1 MPRKLRDI
9 FPADKQNCIFFGKG
23 RQSPQEV
30 DVSHG
35 FTRRLVFGSVLAAPF
50 IRPARAAD
58 TIRLGLPTKAYWP
71 TILATAAVRQGFFTK
86 EGIGAEP
93 TVYRGG
99 AECFEALAAGAADL
113 ILDPPS
119 LVAAGL
125 RKGVPAKAVAGG
137 SSLYS
142 GWHLLVRQDS
152 PVKDVSELA
161 GKKVG
166 ITSAGSASDQLALW
180 TQQDRRIQFNRVPLG
195 GGGLVPNLRS
205 RNVDAAVVY
214 SPLSFQL
221 EQAGQARLLLDYAQA
236 IPAHVSTVWIT
247 TQPLIDRNPALIQK
261 ALNAIYGAVRWM
273 QANKDASVALIAEI
287 DEVPPEAAAAEWE
300 QTILKLSADGAMPL
314 AGIEYNLELSR
325 LSGMTDMAP
334 APEVVSDRFKPV
346 PTA

>member
-1 MPRKLRDI
+1 MPR
-9 FPADKQNCIFFGKG
+9 CI
-23 RQSPQEV
+23 
-30 DVSHG
+30 
-35 FTRRLVFGSVLAAPF
+35 TRRLVIGSAVTVPF

-71 TILATAAVRQGFFTK
+71 TILATAAVRQGFFAK
-86 EGIGAEP
+86 EGIGAEL

-113 ILDPPS
+113 ILDPPA
-119 LVAAGL
+119 LVAAGQ
-125 RKGVPAKAVAGG
+125 RKGVPAKAVAAG

-152 PVKDVSELA
+152 PIATVAELA

-180 TQQDRRIQFNRVPLG
+180 TQGDRKLQFTRVPLG

-221 EQAGQARLLLDYAQA
+221 EQSGQARVLIDFADA
-236 IPAHVSTVWIT
+236 IPAHVNTTWIT

-261 ALNAIYGAVRWM
+261 GLNALYGAVRWM
-273 QANKDASVALIAEI
+273 HANRDASVALIAEI

-300 QTILKLSADGAMPL
+300 NTILKLSADGAMPL
-314 AGIEYNLELSR
+314 AGIEYNLQLSR
-325 LSGMTDMAP
+325 ISGMTDMAP
-334 APEVVSDRFKPV
+334 AAEVVSDRFKPV

>member
-1 MPRKLRDI
+1 MTHRIP
-9 FPADKQNCIFFGKG
+9 
-23 RQSPQEV
+23 
-30 DVSHG
+30 
-35 FTRRLVFGSVLAAPF
+35 RRLALGLAAAVPF
-50 IRPARAAD
+50 VRPARAAD

-71 TILATAAVRQGFFTK
+71 TILATAAVRQGFFAK

-152 PVKDVSELA
+152 PVTSIAELA

-180 TQQDRRIQFNRVPLG
+180 TQGNRKLQFTRVSLG

-221 EQAGQARLLLDYAQA
+221 EQAGQARILIDYAQA

-261 ALNAIYGAVRWM
+261 GLNAIYGAVCWM
-273 QANKDASVALIAEI
+273 HANRDASVALIAEI
-287 DEVPPEAAAAEWE
+287 DEVPTEAAAAEYE
-300 QTILKLSADGAMPL
+300 NTILKLSIDGAMPL
-314 AGIEYNLELSR
+314 EGIEYNLQLSR
-325 LSGMTDMAP
+325 LGGMTDMAS
-334 APEVVSDRFKPV
+334 APEVVSDKFKPV
-346 PTA
+346 PTV

>member
-1 MPRKLRDI
+1 MTHRI
-9 FPADKQNCIFFGKG
+9 
-23 RQSPQEV
+23 
-30 DVSHG
+30 
-35 FTRRLVFGSVLAAPF
+35 TRRLALGTAALAPF
-50 IRPARAAD
+50 SRPARAAD

-113 ILDPPS
+113 VLDPPS

-137 SSLYS
+137 SSMYS

-152 PVKDVSELA
+152 PVMSVAELA

-166 ITSAGSASDQLALW
+166 ITSAGSGSDQLALW
-180 TQQDRRIQFNRVPLG
+180 TQTDRKLQFTRVPVG

-221 EQAGQARLLLDYAQA
+221 EQAGQARILIDYGQA
-236 IPAHVSTVWIT
+236 IPAHVSTAWIT
-247 TQPLIDRNPALIQK
+247 TQRLIDRNPALIQK

-273 QANKDASVALIAEI
+273 RANRDASIALIAEI
-287 DEVPPEAAAAEWE
+287 DEVPMEAAAAEWE
-300 QTILKLSADGAMPL
+300 DTILKLSVDGAMPL
-314 AGIEYNLELSR
+314 EGVEYNLQLSR

-334 APEVVSDRFKPV
+334 AAEIVSDRFKPV
-346 PTA
+346 PTI

>member
-1 MPRKLRDI
+1 MTHRI
-9 FPADKQNCIFFGKG
+9 
-23 RQSPQEV
+23 
-30 DVSHG
+30 
-35 FTRRLVFGSVLAAPF
+35 TRRLVLGGALAAPSLG
-50 IRPARAAD
+50 PAWAAE

-71 TILATAAVRQGFFTK
+71 TILATAAQRQDFFGK
-86 EGIGAEP
+86 EGIGVEP

-113 ILDPPS
+113 ILDPPA
-119 LVAAGL
+119 LVAAGQ

-142 GWHLLVRQDS
+142 GWRLMVRQDS
-152 PVKDVSELA
+152 PIRSVSELA

-180 TQQDRRIQFNRVPLG
+180 TQNDRKVQFNRVPLG

-221 EQAGQARLLLDYAQA
+221 EQSGQARVLLDYAEA
-236 IPAHVSTVWIT
+236 IPPHVTTTWIT
-247 TQPLIDRNPALIQK
+247 TQPLIERSPVLIQK
-261 ALNAIYGAVRWM
+261 GLNALFGAVRWM
-273 QANKDASVALIAEI
+273 QANRDAAVALIAEI

-300 QTILKLSADGAMPL
+300 NTILKLSADGAMPL
-314 AGIEYNLELSR
+314 KGIEYNLQLAQ
-325 LSGMTDMAP
+325 LSGMTELAP
-334 APEVVSDRFKPV
+334 AADVVSDRFKPV
-346 PTA
+346 PTT

>member
-1 MPRKLRDI
+1 MTHRI
-9 FPADKQNCIFFGKG
+9 
-23 RQSPQEV
+23 S
-30 DVSHG
+30 
-35 FTRRLVFGSVLAAPF
+35 RRLALGGAAVIPF

-71 TILATAAVRQGFFTK
+71 TILATAAVRQGFFAK

-119 LVAAGL
+119 LVAAGQ
-125 RKGVPAKAVAGG
+125 RKGVPAMAVAGG

-152 PVKDVSELA
+152 PITTVAELA

-180 TQQDRRIQFNRVPLG
+180 TQGEHKLQFTRVPLG

-221 EQAGQARLLLDYAQA
+221 EQSGQARVLIDYADA
-236 IPAHVSTVWIT
+236 IPAHVTTAWIT

-261 ALNAIYGAVRWM
+261 GLNALYGAVRWM
-273 QANKDASVALIAEI
+273 GANRDASVALIAEI
-287 DEVPPEAAAAEWE
+287 DEVPTQAAAAEWE
-300 QTILKLSADGAMPL
+300 NTILKLSTDGAMPL
-314 AGIEYNLELSR
+314 AGIEYNLQLSR
-325 LSGMTDMAP
+325 LGGMTDMAP
-334 APEVVSDRFKPV
+334 AAEVVSNRFKPV
-346 PTA
+346 PTV

>member
-1 MPRKLRDI
+1 MTHLI
-9 FPADKQNCIFFGKG
+9 
-23 RQSPQEV
+23 S
-30 DVSHG
+30 
-35 FTRRLVFGSVLAAPF
+35 RRLALGSAAVMPF

-71 TILATAAVRQGFFTK
+71 TILATAAVRQGFFAK

-119 LVAAGL
+119 LVAAGQ
-125 RKGVPAKAVAGG
+125 RKGVPAMAVAGG

-152 PVKDVSELA
+152 PITAVAELA

-180 TQQDRRIQFNRVPLG
+180 TQGDHKLQFTRVPLG

-221 EQAGQARLLLDYAQA
+221 EQSGQARVLIDYAEA
-236 IPAHVSTVWIT
+236 IPAHVTTAWIT

-261 ALNAIYGAVRWM
+261 GLNALYGAVLWM
-273 QANKDASVALIAEI
+273 HANRDAAVALIAEI
-287 DEVPPEAAAAEWE
+287 HEVPTQAAAAEWE
-300 QTILKLSADGAMPL
+300 NTILKLSTDGAMPL
-314 AGIEYNLELSR
+314 AGIEYNLQLSR
-325 LSGMTDMAP
+325 LGGMTDMAP
-334 APEVVSDRFKPV
+334 AAEVVSNRFKPV
-346 PTA
+346 PTV

>member
-1 MPRKLRDI
+1 MTRYM
-9 FPADKQNCIFFGKG
+9 
-23 RQSPQEV
+23 
-30 DVSHG
+30 
-35 FTRRLVFGSVLAAPF
+35 TRRLFIGTAATIPF

-71 TILATAAVRQGFFTK
+71 TILATAAVRQGFFAK
-86 EGIGAEP
+86 EGIVAEL

-119 LVAAGL
+119 LVAAGQ

-152 PVKDVSELA
+152 PIATVAELA

-180 TQQDRRIQFNRVPLG
+180 LQADRKLQFTRVPLG

-221 EQAGQARLLLDYAQA
+221 EQSGQARVLIDFADA
-236 IPAHVSTVWIT
+236 IPAHVTTAWIT
-247 TQPLIDRNPALIQK
+247 TQPIIDRNPALIQK
-261 ALNAIYGAVRWM
+261 ALNALYGAVRWTH
-273 QANKDASVALIAEI
+273 ANRDASVALIAEI

-300 QTILKLSADGAMPL
+300 NTILKLSTDGAMPL
-314 AGIEYNLELSR
+314 AGIEYNLQLSR
-325 LSGMTDMAP
+325 LGGMTDMATP
-334 APEVVSDRFKPV
+334 AEVVSDRFKPV

>member
-1 MPRKLRDI
+1 MTHRI
-9 FPADKQNCIFFGKG
+9 
-23 RQSPQEV
+23 
-30 DVSHG
+30 
-35 FTRRLVFGSVLAAPF
+35 TRRLALAAAAIPF

-71 TILATAAVRQGFFTK
+71 TILATAAARQGFFAK
-86 EGIGAEP
+86 EGIGVEP

-113 ILDPPS
+113 ILDPPA
-119 LVAAGL
+119 LVAAGQ
-125 RKGVPAKAVAGG
+125 RKGVPARAVAGG

-152 PVKDVSELA
+152 PIGTVAELA

-180 TQQDRRIQFNRVPLG
+180 TQGDRKLQFTRVPLG

-221 EQAGQARLLLDYAQA
+221 EQAGQARVLIDYAEA
-236 IPAHVSTVWIT
+236 IPAHVTTAWIT

-261 ALNAIYGAVRWM
+261 GLNALYGAVQWM
-273 QANKDASVALIAEI
+273 QRNRDPAVALIAEI
-287 DEVPPEAAAAEWE
+287 DEVPTEAAAAEWE
-300 QTILKLSADGAMPL
+300 HTILKLSADGAMPL
-314 AGIEYNLELSR
+314 AGIEYNLQLSR

-334 APEVVSDRFKPV
+334 AAEVVSDRFKPV

>member
-1 MPRKLRDI
+1 MTRRL
-9 FPADKQNCIFFGKG
+9 
-23 RQSPQEV
+23 
-30 DVSHG
+30 
-35 FTRRLVFGSVLAAPF
+35 TRRLVLGTAAAVPF
-50 IRPARAAD
+50 VRPAWAAD

-71 TILATAAVRQGFFTK
+71 TIVATAAVRQGLFTK

-125 RKGVPAKAVAGG
+125 HKGVQSRAVAGG

-142 GWHLLVRQDS
+142 GWHMLVRQDS
-152 PVKDVSELA
+152 AITTVAELA

-180 TQQDRRIQFNRVPLG
+180 TQQDAKLQFNRVALG

-221 EQAGQARLLLDYAQA
+221 EQSGQARILIDFAKA
-236 IPAHVSTVWIT
+236 IPPHVSTVWIAP
-247 TQPLIDRNPALIQK
+247 QALIDRNPALVQK
-261 ALNAIYGAVRWM
+261 ALNALFGAVQWM
-273 QANKDASVALIAEI
+273 HANRDATIALIAEI
-287 DEVPPEAAAAEWE
+287 DEVPAEAAAAEYE
-300 QTILKLSADGAMPL
+300 QTLLKLSTDGAMPL
-314 AGIEYNLELSR
+314 AGIDYNLQLAR
-325 LSGMTDMAP
+325 LGGMTDLAP
-334 APEVVSDRFKPV
+334 ASDVASDKFKPV
-346 PTA
+346 PTV

>member
-1 MPRKLRDI
+1 MTYRI
-9 FPADKQNCIFFGKG
+9 
-23 RQSPQEV
+23 S
-30 DVSHG
+30 
-35 FTRRLVFGSVLAAPF
+35 RRLALGSAAVMPF

-71 TILATAAVRQGFFTK
+71 TILATAAVRQGFFAK

-119 LVAAGL
+119 LVAAGQ

-152 PVKDVSELA
+152 PITAVAELA

-180 TQQDRRIQFNRVPLG
+180 TQGDSKLQFTRVPLG

-221 EQAGQARLLLDYAQA
+221 EQSGQARVLIDYAEA
-236 IPAHVSTVWIT
+236 IPAHVTTAWIT

-261 ALNAIYGAVRWM
+261 GLNALYGAVLWM
-273 QANKDASVALIAEI
+273 HANRDAAVALIAEI
-287 DEVPPEAAAAEWE
+287 DEVPTQAAAAEWE
-300 QTILKLSADGAMPL
+300 NTILKLSMDGAMPL
-314 AGIEYNLELSR
+314 AGIEYNLQLAR
-325 LSGMTDMAP
+325 LGGMTDMAP
-334 APEVVSDRFKPV
+334 AAEMVSNRFKPV
-346 PTA
+346 PTV

>member
-1 MPRKLRDI
+1 M
-9 FPADKQNCIFFGKG
+9 
-23 RQSPQEV
+23 
-30 DVSHG
+30 
-35 FTRRLVFGSVLAAPF
+35 TRRLFIGTAATIPF

-71 TILATAAVRQGFFTK
+71 TILATAAVRQGFFAK
-86 EGIGAEP
+86 EGIGAEL

-119 LVAAGL
+119 LVAAGQ

-152 PVKDVSELA
+152 PIATVAELA

-180 TQQDRRIQFNRVPLG
+180 LQADRKLQFTRVPLG

-221 EQAGQARLLLDYAQA
+221 EQSGQARVLIDFADA
-236 IPAHVSTVWIT
+236 IPAHVTTAWIT
-247 TQPLIDRNPALIQK
+247 TQPIIDRNPALIQK
-261 ALNAIYGAVRWM
+261 ALNALYGAVRWTH
-273 QANKDASVALIAEI
+273 ANRDASVALIAEI

-300 QTILKLSADGAMPL
+300 NTILKLSTDGAMPL
-314 AGIEYNLELSR
+314 AGIEYNLQLSR
-325 LSGMTDMAP
+325 LGGMTDMATP
-334 APEVVSDRFKPV
+334 AEVVSDRFKPV

>member
-1 MPRKLRDI
+1 MTRYM
-9 FPADKQNCIFFGKG
+9 
-23 RQSPQEV
+23 
-30 DVSHG
+30 
-35 FTRRLVFGSVLAAPF
+35 TRRFAIGTAATISF

-86 EGIGAEP
+86 EGIGAEL

-119 LVAAGL
+119 LVAAGQ

-152 PVKDVSELA
+152 PITTVAMLT

-180 TQQDRRIQFNRVPLG
+180 LQADRKLQFTRVPLG

-221 EQAGQARLLLDYAQA
+221 EQSGQARVLIDFAEA
-236 IPAHVSTVWIT
+236 IPAHVTTAWIT
-247 TQPLIDRNPALIQK
+247 TQPLIDSNPALIQK
-261 ALNAIYGAVRWM
+261 GLNALYGAVRWM
-273 QANKDASVALIAEI
+273 HANPDASVALIAEI

-300 QTILKLSADGAMPL
+300 NTILKLSADGAMPL
-314 AGIEYNLELSR
+314 AGIEYNLQLSR
-325 LSGMTDMAP
+325 LGGMTDMAAP
-334 APEVVSDRFKPV
+334 ADVVSDRFKPV

>member
-1 MPRKLRDI
+1 MTQRL
-9 FPADKQNCIFFGKG
+9 
-23 RQSPQEV
+23 
-30 DVSHG
+30 
-35 FTRRLVFGSVLAAPF
+35 TRRLALGAVAAAPF
-50 IRPARAAD
+50 LYSTMRPALAAD

-71 TILATAAVRQGFFTK
+71 TILATAAVRQGLFTK

-125 RKGVPAKAVAGG
+125 HKGVQARAVAAG

-152 PVKDVSELA
+152 PVTAVAQLD

-180 TQQDRRIQFNRVPLG
+180 TQHDRSVQFTRVPLG

-214 SPLSFQL
+214 SPLSYQL
-221 EQAGQARLLLDYAQA
+221 EQSGQARVLIDFAQA
-236 IPAHVSTVWIT
+236 IPAHVSTAWIT
-247 TQPLIDRNPALIQK
+247 TQSLIERNPALIQK
-261 ALNAIYGAVRWM
+261 ALNALFGAVQWM
-273 QANKDASVALIAEI
+273 GANRDASIALIAEI
-287 DEVPPEAAAAEWE
+287 DEVPAEAAAAEYE
-300 QTILKLSADGAMPL
+300 NTILKLSTNGAMPV
-314 AGIEYNLELSR
+314 AGIEFNLQLAH
-325 LSGMTDMAP
+325 LGGMMDMAS
-334 APEVVSDRFKPV
+334 ASEIVSDKFKPV
-346 PTA
+346 PTV

>member
-1 MPRKLRDI
+1 MTHRIP
-9 FPADKQNCIFFGKG
+9 
-23 RQSPQEV
+23 
-30 DVSHG
+30 
-35 FTRRLVFGSVLAAPF
+35 RRLALGLAAVVPF
-50 IRPARAAD
+50 VHPARAAD

-71 TILATAAVRQGFFTK
+71 TILATAAVRQGFFAK

-152 PVKDVSELA
+152 PVTSVAELA

-180 TQQDRRIQFNRVPLG
+180 TQGNRKLQFTRVSLG

-221 EQAGQARLLLDYAQA
+221 EQAGQARILIDYAQA

-261 ALNAIYGAVRWM
+261 GLNAIYGAVRWM
-273 QANKDASVALIAEI
+273 HANRDASVALIAEI
-287 DEVPPEAAAAEWE
+287 DEVPTEAAAAEYE
-300 QTILKLSADGAMPL
+300 NTILKLSIDGAMPPE
-314 AGIEYNLELSR
+314 GIEYNLQLSR
-325 LSGMTDMAP
+325 LSGMTDMAS
-334 APEVVSDRFKPV
+334 ASEVVSDKFKPV